1 VSQTRRTRKTRYSGA
16 ATEPEHRQ
24 SFNRWRQFEPIKQQ
38 GVEARN
44 GKSGDRIGHD
54 HIDVVQRNSGCLR
67 RFDGQFLKQIERMPA
82 ECLGALFPTMRP

>member
-1 VSQTRRTRKTRYSGA
+1 MSQTRRTRKARYSGA
-16 ATEPEHRQ
+16 ATPNIG
-24 SFNRWRQFEPIKQQ
+24 NRSIVGASLSLKQQ

-67 RFDGQFLKQIERMPA
+67 RFDGHFLKQIERMPA
-82 ECLGALFPTMRP
+82 ERLGALFPTMRP